1 MPSSLNNVVRRWKWK
16 DEMVTTKKTFNGL
29 FFIKKS
35 LWKNCVKSFA
45 PLGLSISHLDMN
57 QHMLATFTLKVL
69 LCTHLSID
77 IATKLNIDDVEQITS
92 IAI

>member
-1 MPSSLNNVVRRWKWK
+1 MEKLCKKFRSLV
-16 DEMVTTKKTFNGL
+16 
-29 FFIKKS
+29 
-35 LWKNCVKSFA
+35 
-45 PLGLSISHLDMN
+45 GLSISHLDMN